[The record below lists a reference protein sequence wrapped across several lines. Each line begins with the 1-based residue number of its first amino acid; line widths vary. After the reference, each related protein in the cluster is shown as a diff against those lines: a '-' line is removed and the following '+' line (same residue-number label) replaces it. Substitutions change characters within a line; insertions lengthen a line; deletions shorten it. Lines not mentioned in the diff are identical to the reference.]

1 MFTRR
6 PGLHVVSQAVLGG
19 ALLPLLIAL
28 LPAVQAQSE
37 QTRSEQTRSEQTQL
51 TQADDEIWVGWLETK
66 AQNLRLIVNLSS
78 TSLNAPSGTIS
89 SPDQASLPLPIT
101 KASIDD
107 QRQLSFQVS
116 PDGIGSAAYSFQ
128 GKLDGETLV
137 GELEQAGAK
146 LPIQFNK
153 AKTLPEESKERLGA
167 DSAWIGSLD
176 VGTRKVPLR
185 FRIYNS
191 APYASAAK
199 PRVLFDSLLE
209 NANGF
214 PATVSVND
222 KGMFE
227 FSVPAIPGN
236 AKYIAEL
243 SADKKTLK
251 GKFQQG
257 FLPLQLDMQRA
268 ADLASNDPTND
279 AMVQFL
285 SSLSTGAQ
293 KVAEPE
299 TNEVPAITQTPQ
311 QAAIQ
316 AMEKK
321 LAMDGRVTLPDGIQE
336 ESFVVD
342 RFDSRKPLLN
352 ELGKRADNTFQL
364 AGTIT
369 YPKGFNAN
377 SQYPAVVLVTGSGP
391 QDRDETI
398 GKHKPFREIASYLA
412 AQGMVVLR
420 YDDRG
425 VGQSTGDFL
434 SATSKDF
441 ADDTLAVWQFTR
453 EIEGVDRSRVG
464 ILGHSEGGIIGP
476 MVAAWQREVAFMILI
491 APPVLPGAEIL
502 SSQIDRIAELEGV
515 SAEDRAVANSLQ
527 KELQEIALRY
537 PADDEDALSD
547 VRKAIVQ
554 RWETL
559 SRLSQTNT
567 GGDDQAKRKQQLIDA
582 ISAQFRGL
590 QSPWMRHFLAY
601 DPSSNWVLFDC
612 PVLAVWAEKDTQVL
626 FEANRK
632 KLQEIVSHNMNLKA
646 DLVVLP
652 GLNHL
657 LQRAQTGLPDEY
669 DRIEQAID
677 PLALEFFGNWLRQA
691 EILP

>member
-6 PGLHVVSQAVLGG
+6 PGRSVVSQAVLGG
-19 ALLPLLIAL
+19 ASLALLISL
-28 LPAVQAQSE
+28 LPAVQAQ
-37 QTRSEQTRSEQTQL
+37 SEQTRSEQTQL

-78 TSLNAPSGTIS
+78 TSLSSPSGTIS
-89 SPDQASLPLPIT
+89 SPDQASVPLPIT

-116 PDGIGSAAYSFQ
+116 PEGIGSAAYSFQ

-137 GELEQAGAK
+137 GELEQGGAK

-153 AKTLPEESKERLGA
+153 TKTLPQESKERLGA

-243 SADKKTLK
+243 SADGKTLK

-268 ADLASNDPTND
+268 ADLASNDPTKD

-285 SSLSTGAQ
+285 SSLSTGAE
-293 KVAEPE
+293 KVAEPV
-299 TNEVPAITQTPQ
+299 TNEAPATTQSPQ

-321 LAMDGRVTLPDGIQE
+321 LAKDGRVTLPNGIQE

-352 ELGKRADNTFQL
+352 EFGKRADNTFQL

-398 GKHKPFREIASYLA
+398 GRHKPFREIASYLA

-441 ADDTLAVWQFTR
+441 ADDALAVWQFTR
-453 EIEGVDRSRVG
+453 EIEGIDRSRVG

-515 SAEDRAVANSLQ
+515 SEEDRAVANSLQ

-559 SRLSQTNT
+559 SRLSQTNI

-632 KLQEIVSHNMNLKA
+632 KLQEIVTHNMNQKA

-677 PLALEFFGNWLRQA
+677 PLALEFFGNWLRQV

>member
-6 PGLHVVSQAVLGG
+6 PGRSVVSQAVLGG

-37 QTRSEQTRSEQTQL
+37 QTRSEQTQL

-66 AQNLRLIVNLSS
+66 SQNLRLIVNLSS

-89 SPDQASLPLPIT
+89 SPDQASVALPIT
-101 KASIDD
+101 KASINT

-116 PDGIGSAAYSFQ
+116 PEGIGSAAYSFQ

-137 GELEQAGAK
+137 GELEQGGAK

-153 AKTLPEESKERLGA
+153 TKTLPEESKERLGA

-214 PATVSVND
+214 PVTVSVND

-243 SADKKTLK
+243 SADGKTLK

-268 ADLASNDPTND
+268 ADLASNDPTKD

-285 SSLSTGAQ
+285 SSLSTGAE
-293 KVAEPE
+293 KVAEPVTKE
-299 TNEVPAITQTPQ
+299 APATTQTPQ

-321 LAMDGRVTLPDGIQE
+321 LAKDGRATLPNGIQE

-453 EIEGVDRSRVG
+453 EIEGIDRSRVG

-626 FEANRK
+626 YEANRK

>member
-1 MFTRR
+1 
-6 PGLHVVSQAVLGG
+6 V
-19 ALLPLLIAL
+19 
-28 LPAVQAQSE
+28 
-37 QTRSEQTRSEQTQL
+37 
-51 TQADDEIWVGWLETK
+51 
-66 AQNLRLIVNLSS
+66 
-78 TSLNAPSGTIS
+78 
-89 SPDQASLPLPIT
+89 PLPIT

-116 PDGIGSAAYSFQ
+116 PEGIGSAAYSFQ

-137 GELEQAGAK
+137 GELEQGGAK

-191 APYASAAK
+191 DPYASAAK

-243 SADKKTLK
+243 SADGKTLK

-268 ADLASNDPTND
+268 ADLASNDPTKD

-285 SSLSTGAQ
+285 SSLSTGSE
-293 KVAEPE
+293 KVAEPVTKE
-299 TNEVPAITQTPQ
+299 APATTQTPQ

-321 LAMDGRVTLPDGIQE
+321 LAKDGRVTLPNGIQE
-336 ESFVVD
+336 EAFVVD

-352 ELGKRADNTFQL
+352 EFGKRADNTFQL

-398 GKHKPFREIASYLA
+398 GRHKPFREIASYLA

-441 ADDTLAVWQFTR
+441 ADDALAVWQFTR
-453 EIEGVDRSRVG
+453 EIEGIDRSRVG

-559 SRLSQTNT
+559 SRLSQTNI

-632 KLQEIVSHNMNLKA
+632 KLQEIITHNTNLKA

-691 EILP
+691 KILP

>member
-6 PGLHVVSQAVLGG
+6 PGPHVVSQAVLGG

-28 LPAVQAQSE
+28 LPAVQAQ
-37 QTRSEQTRSEQTQL
+37 SEQTRSEQTQL

-89 SPDQASLPLPIT
+89 SPDQVSVALPIT

-116 PDGIGSAAYSFQ
+116 PEGIGSAAYSFQ

-137 GELEQAGAK
+137 GELEQGGAK

-222 KGMFE
+222 NGMFE

-268 ADLASNDPTND
+268 ADLASNDPTKD

-299 TNEVPAITQTPQ
+299 TNEAPATTQTPQ

-316 AMEKK
+316 AMGKK
-321 LAMDGRVTLPDGIQE
+321 LAKDGRVTLPDGIQE
-336 ESFVVD
+336 ESFFVD

-453 EIEGVDRSRVG
+453 EIEGIDRSRVG

-527 KELQEIALRY
+527 KELQEIALRN

-626 FEANRK
+626 YEANRK

>member
-6 PGLHVVSQAVLGG
+6 PGPHVVSQAVLGG

-28 LPAVQAQSE
+28 LPAVQAQ
-37 QTRSEQTRSEQTQL
+37 SEQTRSEQTQL

-116 PDGIGSAAYSFQ
+116 PEGIGSAAYSFQ

-137 GELEQAGAK
+137 GELEQGGAK

-321 LAMDGRVTLPDGIQE
+321 LAKDGRVTLPDGIQE
-336 ESFVVD
+336 ESFFVD

-441 ADDTLAVWQFTR
+441 ADDALAVWQFTR
-453 EIEGVDRSRVG
+453 EIEGIDRSRVG

-567 GGDDQAKRKQQLIDA
+567 EGDDQAKRKQQLIDA

>member
-1 MFTRR
+1 
-6 PGLHVVSQAVLGG
+6 
-19 ALLPLLIAL
+19 
-28 LPAVQAQSE
+28 
-37 QTRSEQTRSEQTQL
+37 L

-66 AQNLRLIVNLSS
+66 SQNLRLIVNLSS

-89 SPDQASLPLPIT
+89 SPDQASVALPIT
-101 KASIDD
+101 KASINT

-116 PDGIGSAAYSFQ
+116 PEGIGSAAYSFQ

-137 GELEQAGAK
+137 GELEQGGAK

-153 AKTLPEESKERLGA
+153 TKTLPEESKERLGA

-214 PATVSVND
+214 PVTVSVND

-243 SADKKTLK
+243 SADGKTLK

-268 ADLASNDPTND
+268 ADLASNDPTKD

-285 SSLSTGAQ
+285 SSLSTGAE
-293 KVAEPE
+293 KVAEPVTKE
-299 TNEVPAITQTPQ
+299 APATTQTPQ

-321 LAMDGRVTLPDGIQE
+321 LAKDGRATLPNGIQE

-453 EIEGVDRSRVG
+453 EIEGIDRSRVG

-626 FEANRK
+626 YEANRK

>member
-1 MFTRR
+1 
-6 PGLHVVSQAVLGG
+6 
-19 ALLPLLIAL
+19 
-28 LPAVQAQSE
+28 
-37 QTRSEQTRSEQTQL
+37 
-51 TQADDEIWVGWLETK
+51 
-66 AQNLRLIVNLSS
+66 
-78 TSLNAPSGTIS
+78 
-89 SPDQASLPLPIT
+89 
-101 KASIDD
+101 
-107 QRQLSFQVS
+107 
-116 PDGIGSAAYSFQ
+116 
-128 GKLDGETLV
+128 
-137 GELEQAGAK
+137 
-146 LPIQFNK
+146 
-153 AKTLPEESKERLGA
+153 
-167 DSAWIGSLD
+167 
-176 VGTRKVPLR
+176 
-185 FRIYNS
+185 
-191 APYASAAK
+191 
-199 PRVLFDSLLE
+199 
-209 NANGF
+209 
-214 PATVSVND
+214 
-222 KGMFE
+222 
-227 FSVPAIPGN
+227 
-236 AKYIAEL
+236 
-243 SADKKTLK
+243 
-251 GKFQQG
+251 
-257 FLPLQLDMQRA
+257 MQRA

-321 LAMDGRVTLPDGIQE
+321 LAKDGRVTLPDGIQE
-336 ESFVVD
+336 ESFFVD

-412 AQGMVVLR
+412 TQGMVVLR

-441 ADDTLAVWQFTR
+441 ADDALAVWQFTR
-453 EIEGVDRSRVG
+453 EIEGIDRSRVG

-567 GGDDQAKRKQQLIDA
+567 EGDDQAKRKQQLIDA